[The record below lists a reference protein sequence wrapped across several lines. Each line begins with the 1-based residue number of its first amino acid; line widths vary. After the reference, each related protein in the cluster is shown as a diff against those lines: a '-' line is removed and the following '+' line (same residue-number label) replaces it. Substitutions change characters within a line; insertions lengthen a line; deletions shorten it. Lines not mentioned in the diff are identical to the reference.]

1 MRSSL
6 LLFILC
12 ATLVPGADKK
22 KLVTNEAGNE
32 NIDIVAKA
40 IIDPAEVDAAIGGEM
55 PKGVIA
61 VQLKVVPKADY
72 KLSLN
77 RDDFILLSHKD
88 GQRSGPYAPSQIA
101 GSAVMVIKSR
111 TGPGEGGGLARQ
123 RTGPGWGGIPGTGGR
138 PRQMDDPSNGGTGI
152 GNVNTT
158 ETKTTAEVKDNE
170 GAPPNPLL
178 KLLEAKMMPDKETND
193 PVTGLLYFPLDG
205 KVKVKDLELIYQGP
219 AGRLYV
225 DFR

>member
-1 MRSSL
+1 MRATL
-6 LLFILC
+6 LLL
-12 ATLVPGADKK
+12 LVCSALVSGADKK

-32 NIDIVAKA
+32 NVDINTKA
-40 IIDPAEVDAAIGGEM
+40 IIDPAEINAAIGGEM
-55 PKGVIA
+55 PKGIIA
-61 VQLKVVPKADY
+61 VEVKIVPKADY

-101 GSAVMVIKSR
+101 GSAVMVIKTR
-111 TGPGEGGGLARQ
+111 TGPGEGGVARQ

-138 PRQMDDPSNGGTGI
+138 PRQMDDPNGGSAI

-158 ETKTTAEVKDNE
+158 ETKTSAEVKDNE
-170 GAPPNPLL
+170 GTPPNPLL

-205 KVKVKDLELIYQGP
+205 KVKLKDLELIYQGP